1 MVFGHIKLIVQRVR
15 CAPSPACS
23 YLVGSLVS
31 GAEAVLVG
39 LIGIIDRQ
47 EATPGPRAGVVVD
60 LSAVDEVL
68 DGLNLDIGV
77 GIKVLADALVVA
89 ALAVD
94 QLIDGV
100 EGERVVVLPAFCT
113 RSLDVVPVE
122 VVAVLVIDG
131 HARVSTHHGGESVA
145 VLVANLN
152 TLGLLVAVV
161 DVLANLDDVE
171 TLVGAVDDMVR
182 VDTEGEAAIVGLD
195 HIAEDTVLVLIT
207 CTDGELAAV
216 GAAGDVERVACCH
229 GVLVANGLDPVR
241 SRIAAVLIRL

>member
-1 MVFGHIKLIVQRVR
+1 MIEVAEDRVIRSSIERESEVRPALTVFSTSKHIEVMVFGHIKLIVQRVR

-23 YLVGSLVS
+23 YLAGSLVS

-100 EGERVVVLPAFCT
+100 EGERVVVLPAF
-113 RSLDVVPVE
+113 VP
-122 VVAVLVIDG
+122 
-131 HARVSTHHGGESVA
+131 
-145 VLVANLN
+145 
-152 TLGLLVAVV
+152 
-161 DVLANLDDVE
+161 
-171 TLVGAVDDMVR
+171 
-182 VDTEGEAAIVGLD
+182 EALM
-195 HIAEDTVLVLIT
+195 
-207 CTDGELAAV
+207 
-216 GAAGDVERVACCH
+216 
-229 GVLVANGLDPVR
+229 
-241 SRIAAVLIRL
+241 SFQSK